1 MPAMERIRYSFPK
14 ALQEVHARIVQAG
27 YQCYV
32 VGGAVRSI
40 ILQKAPTDWDLATD
54 ASPEDLIK
62 LFRTVIPTGIKH
74 GTVTILYKGQKF
86 ETTTFRI
93 EGPYSDSRHP
103 DHVHYTKELLQDLKR
118 RDFTINAMAIDPQ
131 EKLLIDPYG
140 GQEDCRKRLI
150 RALGDP
156 FERFQEDALRILRA
170 VRFSSQ
176 LGFSIEEQTQKAMR
190 TLAHTLKGV
199 SAERIRDEMEKIM
212 ASERPSIGFNLMT
225 ETGILSILFPEL
237 EACRG
242 IEQKGAHAFDVFT
255 HSLLCCDAAPK
266 DNPRVRWAALLHDI
280 GKPLA
285 KAETSEGETIFH
297 RHEQLSAALSGKI
310 LRRLRFP
317 VAFEKKVTH
326 LVLHHMFHYE
336 DCWTDAAVRRFVR
349 KVGKENLEDFFT
361 LREADGWATAG
372 NPPDRRPLTEFRER
386 IARVLSQDAPL
397 SLKDL
402 AVNGNDLSEAGIPKG
417 PVMGTVLEFLLETV
431 LEDPSM
437 NEREKLLT
445 LAKNFYQTRLR
456 V

>member
-1 MPAMERIRYSFPK
+1 MERIRYSFPK

-317 VAFEKKVTH
+317 VTFEKKVTH

>member
-1 MPAMERIRYSFPK
+1 MERIRYSFPK
-14 ALQEVHARIVQAG
+14 ALLEVHARIVQAG

-40 ILQKAPTDWDLATD
+40 VLRKAPTDWDLATD
-54 ASPEDLIK
+54 ASPDDLMK

-93 EGPYSDSRHP
+93 EGPYTDSRHP
-103 DHVHYTKELLQDLKR
+103 DHVHYTKEVREDLRR
-118 RDFTINAMAIDPQ
+118 RDFTINAMAMDPK

-140 GQEDCRKRLI
+140 GQEDCRKGLI

-156 FERFQEDALRILRA
+156 YERFQEDALRILRA
-170 VRFSSQ
+170 VRFSTQ
-176 LGFSIEEQTQKAMR
+176 LEFTIEEQTQKAMK
-190 TLAHTLKGV
+190 TLAPTLRGV

-212 ASERPSIGFNLMT
+212 ASEKPSTGFTLMT
-225 ETGILSILFPEL
+225 DTGILSILFPEL
-237 EACRG
+237 DACRG
-242 IEQKGAHAFDVFT
+242 IDQKGTHAFDVFT
-255 HSLLCCDAAPK
+255 HSILCCDAAPK
-266 DNPRVRWAALLHDI
+266 DNPAVRWAALLHDI

-285 KAETSEGETIFH
+285 KAVTPEGETIFH
-297 RHEQLSAALSGKI
+297 RHEQLSYQLSGEI

-317 VAFEKKVTH
+317 LAFEKRVTH
-326 LVLHHMFHYE
+326 LILHHMFHYE
-336 DCWTDAAVRRFVR
+336 DSWTDAAVRRFLR
-349 KVGKENLEDFFT
+349 KVGKENLEDLFS

-372 NPPDRRPLTEFRER
+372 NPPDHKPLTTFRER
-386 IARVLSQDAPL
+386 IARVLSQSAPL

-402 AVNGNDLSEAGIPKG
+402 AVNGNDLLEVGISKG
-417 PVMGTVLEFLLETV
+417 PAMGTVLEFLLETV

-437 NEREKLLT
+437 NEKEKLLT
-445 LAKNFYQTRLR
+445 LAKNFYQTRLK

>member
-1 MPAMERIRYSFPK
+1 MERIRYSFPK

-103 DHVHYTKELLQDLKR
+103 DYVHYTKELLQDLKR

-242 IEQKGAHAFDVFT
+242 IQQKGAHAFDVFT

-317 VAFEKKVTH
+317 VTFEKKVTH

-431 LEDPSM
+431 LDDPSM

>member
-1 MPAMERIRYSFPK
+1 MERIRYSFPK

-103 DHVHYTKELLQDLKR
+103 DYVHYTKELLQDLKR

-317 VAFEKKVTH
+317 VTFEKKVTH

-431 LEDPSM
+431 LDDPSM

>member
-1 MPAMERIRYSFPK
+1 MERIRYSFPK

-103 DHVHYTKELLQDLKR
+103 DYVHYTKELLQDLKR

-242 IEQKGAHAFDVFT
+242 IQQKGAHAFDVFT

-317 VAFEKKVTH
+317 VTFEKKVTH